1 MADNERK
8 VLRIPRSILAE
19 MTKNNP
25 QAIKALEGLQSGVFE
40 LLPQNITEIIERAAA
55 DAMQAAMMANQLRDQ
70 LPQQLQAVSVPLE
83 QSNYLQAVNG
93 ACDCS
98 YPLQAI

>member
-1 MADNERK
+1 MVNDERK
-8 VLRIPRSILAE
+8 VLRIPRNILAE
-19 MTKNNP
+19 MTNNNP
-25 QAIKALEGLQSGVFE
+25 QAIKAMEGLQIGVFD
-40 LLPQNITEIIERAAA
+40 LLPTDITQIIQRAAA
-55 DAMQAAMMANQLRDQ
+55 DAMQAAMIANQLRDQ

-93 ACDCS
+93 SCDCN